1 MGELA
6 WFQLS
11 QEPSVVSSDSRLVMQ
26 QRSAHPE
33 GGPSDSRLMESLMDI
48 SRVGPDSRL
57 VHTQV
62 HGMIWTIGLPRGKGG
77 MRDRAAGETVAGTG
91 ERVHR
96 AVGKTVLSRP
106 VLSQLVFCF
115 SFPGVVCR
123 CAVPRIGFHRFP
135 TAAQPLVCGWA
146 QV

>member
-1 MGELA
+1 MY
-6 WFQLS
+6 
-11 QEPSVVSSDSRLVMQ
+11 VVVC
-26 QRSAHPE
+26 
-33 GGPSDSRLMESLMDI
+33 
-48 SRVGPDSRL
+48 
-57 VHTQV
+57 
-62 HGMIWTIGLPRGKGG
+62 TIGLPRGKGG

-123 CAVPRIGFHRFP
+123 CAVLRIGWHRFP
-135 TAAQPLVCGWA
+135 TAAQPLVCGWLKFELRLSLVVQGTA
-146 QV
+146 RLVMRTRLGVGTDSRVRFV